1 MNVTN
6 VAARLP
12 RTNSEPLPSQ
22 NAKPQLGRTQTAPA
36 ALGSP
41 KPVAPAPAKD
51 TFESGPSASKPS
63 ALKGALGKVG
73 AVGGLASGLN
83 GIVQGVRNLVGDSK
97 SGQDGHTI

>member
-6 VAARLP
+6 VAAHLP

-41 KPVAPAPAKD
+41 KPAAPAPAKD
-51 TFESGPSASKPS
+51 TFESGPSASSASKPS
-63 ALKGALGKVG
+63 ALKGALGEVG

-83 GIVQGVRNLVGDSK
+83 GIVQGVRSLVGD
-97 SGQDGHTI
+97 T